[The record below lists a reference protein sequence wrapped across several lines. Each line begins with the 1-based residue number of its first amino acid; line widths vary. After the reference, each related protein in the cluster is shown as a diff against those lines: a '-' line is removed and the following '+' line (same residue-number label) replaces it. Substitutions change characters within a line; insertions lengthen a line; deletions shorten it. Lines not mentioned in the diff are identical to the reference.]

1 MRKFLST
8 TRESSYRTLRRKRKT
23 WLATAVVLLAIGW
36 SLPKLWFSVST
47 AIMYPFQAVAVWLE
61 KSDNTFPAYLR
72 SKVAL
77 TQEVEDLRKQLT
89 AESGNQLTIK
99 YLQAENTELRSL
111 AKIEQIEG
119 RIVAR
124 VIARPGDLAYD
135 LLQIDQGKKHG
146 ISEGALVFSNLN
158 NVIGVVVSAADDFSF
173 VELFTTAGFELPAY
187 IVGLNMFSVMEGRGG
202 GVARVKLPQGVVL
215 EKGQLVILPSV
226 ASGGFGQIEW
236 IENHPT
242 QPEQYGYVVPP
253 IPLNN
258 LFYVSVT
265 RQPSVTK
272 TVVEIKEEVISSIK
286 KQWQLDNTTVDE
298 INFLIQED
306 LAKDEEEVLNED
318 SSSRPNLPVVEIP
331 EPDQTLDLDNVQ
343 PNEE

>member
-1 MRKFLST
+1 MIL
-8 TRESSYRTLRRKRKT
+8 L
-23 WLATAVVLLAIGW
+23 VVGW
-36 SLPKLWFSVST
+36 ALPKLWFSVST
-47 AIMYPFQAVAVWLE
+47 AIMYPFQAVASWLE
-61 KSDNTFPAYLR
+61 QSNDTFPVYLR

-77 TQEVEDLRKQLT
+77 NQEVEDLQKRLT

-111 AKIEQIEG
+111 AKIEQTED

-124 VIARPGDLAYD
+124 VVARPGDLAYD
-135 LLQIDQGKKHG
+135 LLQIDQGKKQG
-146 ISEGALVFSNLN
+146 VEEGALVFSNLN
-158 NVIGVVVSAADDFSF
+158 NMIGVVVSVADNFAF
-173 VELFTTAGFELPAY
+173 AELFTTAGVELPAY

-253 IPLNN
+253 TPLNN
-258 LFYVSVT
+258 LFYVSVS
-265 RQPSVTK
+265 RQPLVAK
-272 TVVEIKEEVISSIK
+272 NAVEIKDEIISSIK
-286 KQWQLDNTTVDE
+286 KQWQLDNTSIDE
-298 INFLIQED
+298 INFLIQEE
-306 LAKDEEEVLNED
+306 LAKEDPASIEGVENSVQAGTTSAAAVNPSNQNE
-318 SSSRPNLPVVEIP
+318 
-331 EPDQTLDLDNVQ
+331 
-343 PNEE
+343 